1 MLSSR
6 ICLTRKNIIMD
17 IKDVGSRAAAMQA
30 KARGVLSESGIV
42 GILEDAG
49 LRVNLI
55 GSLKMGLLAAH
66 RDIDMHVYSEK
77 VTTDFSFSVMAK
89 VARNERVTE
98 IKCIN
103 GLHTDEHCI
112 AWHVFYKAADGEIW
126 QLDIIHI
133 ESGSHYDGYFE
144 RMASRICEVMTDE
157 QRDTILRLKFE
168 TSETRDYH
176 GVEYYEAVIAD
187 GVRSVDEL
195 DRWVR
200 KHRKKEQY
208 YWIP

>member
-1 MLSSR
+1 
-6 ICLTRKNIIMD
+6 MD
-17 IKDVGSRAAAMQA
+17 IKDVRSRAAAMQSR
-30 KARGVLSESGIV
+30 AREVLAESGIP

-66 RDIDMHVYSEK
+66 RDIDMHVYSAD

-89 VARNERVTE
+89 VACNERVTE

-103 GLHTDEHCI
+103 GLHTDERCI
-112 AWHVFYKAADGEIW
+112 AWHVFYKASDGELW
-126 QLDIIHI
+126 QFDIIHI
-133 ESGSHYDGYFE
+133 EAGSQYDGFFE
-144 RMASRICEVMTDE
+144 RMASRICEVMTDK

-168 TSETRDYH
+168 TSGISDYH

-187 GVRSVDEL
+187 GVRSLDEL
-195 DRWVR
+195 DSWVEN
-200 KHRKKEQY
+200 HRQKPPR